1 MHARASTQRGT
12 IIDVFREMRAYL
24 CVPVMACAQK
34 WFKNANVRG
43 PPSDRN
49 HQDVKQRD
57 KPAVKGGEEAGGDK
71 GPSAS
76 DGRDPAFCVRNSDG
90 GSRDSRADLD
100 VAGST
105 GLGVGGGAG
114 MGGGGAGRGGEAAR
128 GPVQRERGKE
138 TEVPDLG
145 MVGAKLRKEFV
156 QHGVFQ
162 GVITEARH
170 VPNDQGSL
178 SVYYRVVYE
187 DGDEED
193 LNEEQVRPLLTSAP
207 SAAPKKSPIAHHDMT
222 LPASASPALVAR
234 SAGLRSG
241 GLGKKQDKDKA
252 NEQGQTPTGATGIAR
267 RKTATAISAAR
278 VERAPVHPQV
288 PAALPVAARS
298 TGKRKVQSVEREGS
312 VRGISGDRDGGK
324 AAKDK
329 ARMTSDGGREAD
341 KDKAEKQQGVGAAGS
356 MRLAAG
362 GRHLAADGP
371 KADKDKAKKDRE
383 SGTADGRRVDEDKA
397 KKDREGARAD
407 GRSARAD
414 GRKADT
420 DKALSVA
427 AGELR
432 WKQRHILTSG
442 DRKKD
447 REMMLWSSKFERLRQ
462 FQLKHGHVQ
471 VKKSSSD
478 NQDLYWWLKVV
489 KTLVVKTLVVKTLD
503 TRH

>member
-1 MHARASTQRGT
+1 MPRQSARLSEKVAGERTC
-12 IIDVFREMRAYL
+12 EY
-24 CVPVMACAQK
+24 VMAQEGTRIK
-34 WFKNANVRG
+34 WG
-43 PPSDRN
+43 PI
-49 HQDVKQRD
+49 
-57 KPAVKGGEEAGGDK
+57 
-71 GPSAS
+71 
-76 DGRDPAFCVRNSDG
+76 
-90 GSRDSRADLD
+90 
-100 VAGST
+100 
-105 GLGVGGGAG
+105 AG
-114 MGGGGAGRGGEAAR
+114 MGGGGARRGR
-128 GPVQRERGKE
+128 GPVQKERGKE

-288 PAALPVAARS
+288 PAELPVAARS

-312 VRGISGDRDGGK
+312 VRGISGDREDSQCYGTGRTHGEGG
-324 AAKDK
+324 
-329 ARMTSDGGREAD
+329 
-341 KDKAEKQQGVGAAGS
+341 QC
-356 MRLAAG
+356 
-362 GRHLAADGP
+362 
-371 KADKDKAKKDRE
+371 
-383 SGTADGRRVDEDKA
+383 
-397 KKDREGARAD
+397 
-407 GRSARAD
+407 
-414 GRKADT
+414 
-420 DKALSVA
+420 
-427 AGELR
+427 
-432 WKQRHILTSG
+432 W
-442 DRKKD
+442 
-447 REMMLWSSKFERLRQ
+447 
-462 FQLKHGHVQ
+462 
-471 VKKSSSD
+471 
-478 NQDLYWWLKVV
+478 
-489 KTLVVKTLVVKTLD
+489 
-503 TRH
+503 